1 MKKTYI
7 SPALAMYSLHTEQNM
22 LLTMSANSSED
33 NTITNDTDWDTNKK
47 EPAFGGSM
55 WDNMEETGNF

>member
-1 MKKTYI
+1 MKKKYI
-7 SPALAMYSLHTEQNM
+7 SPALVMYSLHTELNM
-22 LLTMSANSSED
+22 LLTMSANAGE
-33 NTITNDTDWDTNKK
+33 TIDNDTDWDTNKK

>member
-1 MKKTYI
+1 
-7 SPALAMYSLHTEQNM
+7 MYSLHTEQNL
-22 LLTMSANSSED
+22 LLTMSANSSEG
-33 NTITNDTDWDTNKK
+33 NNITNDTDWDTNKK